1 MMQQQQLQRPI
12 TSGSRQA
19 PDPYDQFLES
29 RCLYRKHTARDAS
42 SLFRVIAEQM
52 YDTQMLNYEVRL
64 ECVRFMTLKRR
75 YFAQDVGGDFDSYMH
90 DMTKPKTYG
99 TMLELR
105 AMCCMYRRNV
115 ILFEPFNMGTIVTFN
130 SRYRDYFRIF
140 YTNENHFDSV
150 YQLDYV
156 QMGAICQSITY
167 KLLYTM
173 LFKLPDVS
181 YAVERML
188 HPDTL
193 EWDTC
198 DVDVDKRGYI
208 LRIRC
213 YDGRIFQLDLPENTK
228 CILENYKM
236 CSFHNN
242 LLPPQTM
249 QRASNNGAQVKF
261 DNADNLKSTTSQND
275 GNELQQMC
283 PNRFV
288 SCVRQLLDDGITP
301 FPYKV
306 AKSLDPFM
314 YRNVEF
320 DCWNDVRKEAKR
332 FNSYAGD
339 YDFKVPY
346 ESMHPLPP
354 DEFRP
359 WTLPLRCQRQLQ
371 RMHLSKFVTKSNK
384 LHKWKKNKMFD
395 MGNYF
400 EATKCDIVQMHQYIQ
415 LDHCYHSMNEQAA
428 AHHHHQQQQQQQHQ
442 QQQLREDGELQ
453 LQPLAATQ
461 EAREHERAPNS
472 QHRHQQQVATCAS
485 VQDTTAPVI
494 PVPAI
499 HTHFMNYLPMQPGGP
514 NNTITPDGQVVPAW
528 ATGSPLA
535 IHEEFQYPI
544 VPPPVQSGG
553 APVPADGNCLF
564 MPFGGVYG
572 PPPPAIPA
580 LSLQPQPMPLS
591 MAPPQFLPSF
601 SHPMQPPPAT
611 SSSSQPGAVEPR
623 RSLHFNGGDLP
634 ADVGTLRYFYNM
646 GVDMHMRMAQ
656 QLTPVDEMSVLN
668 YNNNNTDQ
676 SQQQQQ
682 QQQQQH
688 QTSTAEEQVNPST
701 TTATP
706 PPSPDANNNNNGTML
721 DPSNAAMAE
730 KTNHRSKHRN
740 NATNSH
746 HNNNK
751 PRTKRPE
758 HLKDLSD
765 NHHQLVTAFL
775 PTPTPSPNTN
785 GKQFNFY
792 GSPSVIPPM
801 MATYIGPQIMQPP
814 PHSAGPPGSAGAVPF
829 FFTNQADHQLLMAR
843 LIMAGV

>member
-1 MMQQQQLQRPI
+1 MMQQQLQRPI

-75 YFAQDVGGDFDSYMH
+75 IFAQDVSGDFDSYLH

-188 HPDTL
+188 HPHTL
-193 EWDTC
+193 EWGTC

-242 LLPPQTM
+242 LLPL
-249 QRASNNGAQVKF
+249 QRGSYNGAQVKF
-261 DNADNLKSTTSQND
+261 DHNENLQSTTGQNN

-306 AKSLDPFM
+306 AKSLDPYM

-359 WTLPLRCQRQLQ
+359 WTLPHRCQRQLQ
-371 RMHLSKFVTKSNK
+371 RLQLSKFISKSNK

-395 MGNYF
+395 MSNYF

-415 LDHCYHSMNEQAA
+415 MDHCYHM
-428 AHHHHQQQQQQQHQ
+428 
-442 QQQLREDGELQ
+442 
-453 LQPLAATQ
+453 
-461 EAREHERAPNS
+461 
-472 QHRHQQQVATCAS
+472 
-485 VQDTTAPVI
+485 I

-514 NNTITPDGQVVPAW
+514 NNAITPDGQVVPAW

-544 VPPPVQSGG
+544 VPPPPPPGQSGG

-564 MPFGGVYG
+564 MPFGGPYG
-572 PPPPAIPA
+572 PPPPAIPT
-580 LSLQPQPMPLS
+580 LSLQPQPLPLS
-591 MAPPQFLPSF
+591 MPPPQYLPSF
-601 SHPMQPPPAT
+601 SHQMPPPPAT
-611 SSSSQPGAVEPR
+611 SSTSQSGAVEPR
-623 RSLHFNGGDLP
+623 RSLHLNGGDLP

-646 GVDMHMRMAQ
+646 GVDMHLRMAH
-656 QLTPVDEMSVLN
+656 QLTPVEEMSVLN

-676 SQQQQQ
+676 LQQQPQQQQQ
-682 QQQQQH
+682 QQLH
-688 QTSTAEEQVNPST
+688 QNSTAEEKVNPST
-701 TTATP
+701 TTTTP

-721 DPSNAAMAE
+721 DPSNSAVAE
-730 KTNHRSKHRN
+730 RTNHRSKHRN
-740 NATNSH
+740 NATNLHS
-746 HNNNK
+746 NNNK

-765 NHHQLVTAFL
+765 SHHQLVTAFL

-792 GSPSVIPPM
+792 GSPQAGPPM
-801 MATYIGPQIMQPP
+801 MATYVGPQIMQPP
-814 PHSAGPPGSAGAVPF
+814 PPSAGPPGSAGAVPF
-829 FFTNQADHQLLMAR
+829 YFHKSGGPPAANGQTHYGWGIAAAPPPPQLYESLNNHPVQETNNGNGQTAAPQAAAVVIPNGNAAIPSYGPSRHH
-843 LIMAGV
+843 